1 MLFYLKKTKNKK
13 QTNTLLLLLQHNKV
27 PFVERLNFKS
37 NVLISTEISL
47 K

>member
-1 MLFYLKKTKNKK
+1 MLFYLKKKKKK
-13 QTNTLLLLLQHNKV
+13 QTNTLLLLLLQHNKV

>member
-1 MLFYLKKTKNKK
+1 MLFYLKKNKTK
-13 QTNTLLLLLQHNKV
+13 QTNTLLLLLLQHNKV